1 MDDSRIIELFYARN
15 EDAIAQLSQKY
26 GSYCQKIAKN
36 ILNNAEDAEE
46 CVNDAYLAVW
56 NTVPPQKPDPLLT
69 YLCRIVRNLAVMK
82 YHAKT
87 AQKRNSAYD
96 VALEEIGD
104 CIPSSSSVEDEA
116 EANAVSAL
124 IDSFL
129 ETLDKRDRIMFMRRY
144 YHSDTV
150 GEIAALFRTSSHYV
164 SVRLSRIRKAL
175 KKNLAKEGVSV

>member
-15 EDAIAQLSQKY
+15 EDAISQLSQKY
-26 GSYCQKIAKN
+26 GSYCLKIAKN
-36 ILNNAEDAEE
+36 ILYNAEDAEE

-96 VALEEIGD
+96 VALEEIRD
-104 CIPSSSSVEDEA
+104 CIPSSVSVEYEA

-129 ETLDKRDRIMFMRRY
+129 ETLDKRDGIMFVRRY

-150 GEIAALFRTSSHYV
+150 GEIATLFRTSSHYV
-164 SVRLSRIRKAL
+164 SVRLSRVRKAL
-175 KKNLAKEGVSV
+175 KKHLAKEGVSV